1 MYKVTAKLSFTVFC
15 AEKQF
20 EFIKRDC
27 QRYCLHTLIQCFP
40 QKFRVGEIMEGNRDD
55 ARLLRRPNT
64 LYLNEN
70 SCARIALR
78 LASSCQDFTF
88 LCYFFSSFFPHLSG
102 L

>member
-1 MYKVTAKLSFTVFC
+1 
-15 AEKQF
+15 
-20 EFIKRDC
+20 
-27 QRYCLHTLIQCFP
+27 
-40 QKFRVGEIMEGNRDD
+40 MEGNRDD

-88 LCYFFSSFFPHLSG
+88 LCLFFPAFFFPSSPGCEKFKLKMVLGIVCKSPLSG
-102 L
+102 LNCGTGRT